1 MQSNKLLFILI
12 SILSLYTPQAFTQTL
27 QLAPAPL
34 SHCTLTQHDDDTY
47 EITTTGSD
55 PFLYTQPLPEG
66 INLTTNH
73 ILAFEYF
80 SLTGIGDTQIFL
92 SPPTQEKFSVHGE
105 GLPKS
110 EGWSKY
116 SVDLKPALEKWGQPV
131 AKFRIDFGMHSKRT
145 IQIRHLQLRPKSQQE
160 RALEARIAARKEIE
174 AKQTQKIRNY
184 LDKNYPCTIPK
195 ITVDEESIYIED
207 DMNLNGKNIHL
218 AEIPLHADSSDPMQ
232 SAKIHPFRMKDLK
245 TLGLELARFNPE
257 TKQDRLLSRWIMVE
271 KVDDKYIPRSHARY
285 VDTVASINTYPE
297 EKPHNRKG
305 LGAFSQGRP
314 LSDIK
319 DLDISAVTVNILL
332 HQYLRTAPADGYT
345 PREYSGRTFY
355 VNESALARLDQN
367 LADAAKR
374 KLIVSAILLI
384 PQAGNAKPGEFRRL
398 IAHPDADPA
407 GIYVMPNLTSQEG
420 VTAYA
425 AVLDLLAERY
435 GRPDKK
441 YGRIH
446 HWIIHNEVN
455 SGWVWTNM
463 GEKSAATYMD
473 AYHKSMRMTHLIAR
487 QYNPHAR
494 TFISL
499 EHNWTSTHNDKCH
512 TGRELLD
519 LLIDFSNAEGDFEW
533 SLAYHPYPQNLGNP
547 RTWEDQDA
555 TFSFDTPL
563 ITFKNI
569 EVIDAWMRQPKAL
582 YQGKH
587 LRDIQFTEQAPN
599 SPDYSS
605 TSLTEQAAAMAY
617 VWKKMEPLD
626 SITMFHVH
634 NWVDNRHEGGLRIGL
649 RKYPSDKEDPHGK
662 KPIWYTFQSFGTPE
676 EDKHIEKYKKVI
688 GIQDWDEVIYKN
700 NITPEGN

>member
-1 MQSNKLLFILI
+1 MQLTRLLLTTICF
-12 SILSLYTPQAFTQTL
+12 LSFFSQQAFTQTL
-27 QLAPAPL
+27 HFAPAPL
-34 SHCTLTQHDDDTY
+34 SDCTLTQPQDGIY
-47 EITTTGSD
+47 EITTAGSD

-66 INLTTNH
+66 IDLSTNH

-92 SPPTQEKFSVHGE
+92 SPPTQEKYSIHGE

-116 SVDLKPALEKWGQPV
+116 SVDLQPALEKWGQP
-131 AKFRIDFGMHSKRT
+131 AGKLRIDLGMKANRT
-145 IQIRHLQLRPKSQQE
+145 IKIRNLQLRPKSEQE
-160 RALEARIAARKEIE
+160 RALEAHR
-174 AKQTQKIRNY
+174 AKQKATEEEQAQKIRDY
-184 LDKNYPCTIPK
+184 LDKNHHCTIPK
-195 ITVDEESIYIED
+195 ITVDEQSIYID
-207 DMNLNGKNIHL
+207 DDINLNGKNIHL
-218 AEIPLHADSSDPMQ
+218 AEIPLQADSSDPMQ

-245 TLGLELARFNPE
+245 TFGVELARFNPE

-271 KVDDKYIPRSHARY
+271 KVDEKYIPRSHARY
-285 VDTVASINTYPE
+285 IDTVVSINTYPE
-297 EKPHNRKG
+297 EKPHNQKG

-332 HQYLRTAPADGYT
+332 HQYLRTTPASGYT
-345 PREYSGRTFY
+345 PRQYSDRTFY
-355 VNESALARLDQN
+355 VNEAALARLDQN

-374 KLIVSAILLI
+374 NLIVSAILLI

-398 IAHPDADPA
+398 IAHPDADPS
-407 GIYVMPNLTSQEG
+407 GIYVMPNLTSKEG

-435 GRPDKK
+435 GRIDKK

-455 SGWVWTNM
+455 SGWIWTNM
-463 GEKSAATYMD
+463 GEKSAVTYMD

-512 TGRELLD
+512 TGRELLN
-519 LLIDFSNAEGDFEW
+519 LLLDFSHAEGDFEW
-533 SLAYHPYPQNLGNP
+533 SLAFHPYPQNLGNP
-547 RTWEDQDA
+547 RTWEDEDT

-599 SPDYSS
+599 SPDYSEK
-605 TSLTEQAAAMAY
+605 SLTEQAAAMAY
-617 VWKKMEPLD
+617 LWKKMEPLD

-649 RKYPSDKEDPHGK
+649 RKYPSDKEDPLGK

-676 EDKHIEKYKKVI
+676 EDAHIEQYKKII
-688 GIQDWDEVIYKN
+688 GINDWEDVIYTKE
-700 NITPEGN
+700 IK